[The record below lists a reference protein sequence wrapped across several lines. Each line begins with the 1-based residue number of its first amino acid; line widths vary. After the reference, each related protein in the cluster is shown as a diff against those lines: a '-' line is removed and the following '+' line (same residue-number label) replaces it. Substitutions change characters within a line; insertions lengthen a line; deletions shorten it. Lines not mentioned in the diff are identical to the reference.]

1 MMAFRLVVRQVFSTN
16 DAPDQNG
23 CGRQET
29 NGPTV
34 RMLVRMFVVIVG
46 GAPGRHPRRG
56 RAGLVCAVNSL
67 IEQGGVVPGQLPVT
81 WRRGSHWLQ
90 FVFNRGEQPSERA

>member
-16 DAPDQNG
+16 DGPDQNG

-34 RMLVRMFVVIVG
+34 RMLVRMIVAIVG
-46 GAPGRHPRRG
+46 GAPGG
-56 RAGLVCAVNSL
+56 TRAGA
-67 IEQGGVVPGQLPVT
+67 EPVWSARST
-81 WRRGSHWLQ
+81 R
-90 FVFNRGEQPSERA
+90 